1 MSDLLKDSID
11 IIYEP
16 KDVLDIITEVKKLY
30 SKLESQIRNF
40 VITQPT
46 FLGELRQQLKV
57 DIGFLSPQKK
67 DMVFIYPPPEHLCY
81 S

>member
-67 DMVFIYPPPEHLCY
+67 DMVLA
-81 S
+81 